1 MSLTLF
7 PSLFLYNF
15 FFLHP
20 TCFPVLLLSH
30 YTFSFLLCSFSFKRI
45 SGCASMYNRKSY
57 HVKGFRMIYYG
68 HVYYKTF
75 FAFEFTKLPLAIR
88 IDIGD
93 CCGKKKEGKIENVTE
108 QIPGQRNEKE
118 QFCAYLL

>member
-15 FFLHP
+15 FFFILHVSP
-20 TCFPVLLLSH
+20 FFFSHITHFPSSYVP
-30 YTFSFLLCSFSFKRI
+30 FSFKRI
-45 SGCASMYNRKSY
+45 TGCASMYNRKSY

-93 CCGKKKEGKIENVTE
+93 CCGKKRTRKNLVIFSNS
-108 QIPGQRNEKE
+108 
-118 QFCAYLL
+118 